1 MQKRVV
7 GKEVEWKDRFVTL
20 TSEKIYIR
28 NVEGG
33 DIRDV
38 LPLLHITHVKQMAQD
53 AHAAS
58 ILRYLA
64 AHTEYVLS
72 M

>member
-20 TSEKIYIR
+20 TNEKMYIR
-28 NVEGG
+28 NVVGG

-38 LPLLHITHVKQMAQD
+38 LALLHITQVKQMAQD
-53 AHAAS
+53 PHAS
-58 ILRYLA
+58 IVRYHIA
-64 AHTEYVLS
+64 QH
-72 M
+72 